1 MLYYISNFEIVPEIL
16 MSLTQHYNILTFQ
29 TTTAVIEAETLLKER
44 FRVSIMPLP
53 SELTAGCGL
62 AIRFSDADETAIIEV
77 LHGTNLACRLYRM
90 QTKKIDGKRPI
101 RLIADIVPAT

>member
-1 MLYYISNFEIVPEIL
+1 